1 MHKPQVQLAGIL
13 LLVFG
18 KRFGWTENVVLEHAF
33 DNAFSVE
40 KSKAVWSKIGIN
52 SYIRKYLQDSNIA
65 HELIVLPD
73 RLILDLDADPAT
85 LTLIAEDKKKY
96 QSCQCSE

>member
-40 KSKAVWSKIGIN
+40 KSKAVWSKIGIDP
-52 SYIRKYLQDSNIA
+52 YTRKCLQDSNIA

-73 RLILDLDADPAT
+73 GSIDLNADQAT
-85 LTLIAEDKKKY
+85 LTLIVEEKKIPKLLTF
-96 QSCQCSE
+96 